1 MSNMKFERI
10 NENQIRCTLN
20 ETDLANRDLQLAE
33 LAYGTE
39 KAKALFRDMMQQA
52 SYELGFEAED
62 IPLMIE
68 AIPVN
73 KDCLILIITKVE
85 DPDELDTRFS
95 RFSKPIAIDMDEA
108 EEETEEEDY
117 QEDDGDAED
126 ATEDEED
133 SVTEE
138 QKELTKEQ
146 EKKTE
151 TLIDFLKELDADLS
165 ASSRQKTLNEDSTHT
180 KKETNKSTR
189 IQGNPYRMFVFKNL
203 NTVIQACKALN
214 YIDKIP
220 SKLYKNQDNNSYC
233 LIVQYTDAIST
244 EQYIRLSSVLIDFG
258 KEEHNT
264 YAVDAYLKEHYSLF
278 IPKNAIE
285 TLAKL

>member
-1 MSNMKFERI
+1 MKIEKI
-10 NENQIRCTLN
+10 NDKQIRCTLTK
-20 ETDLANRDLQLAE
+20 EDLANREIKLSE
-33 LAYGTE
+33 LAYGSE
-39 KAKALFRDMMQQA
+39 KTRALFQDMMRVAAQDF
-52 SYELGFEAED
+52 GFEAD
-62 IPLMIE
+62 NMPLVIE
-68 AIPVN
+68 AIPVSM
-73 KDCLILIITKVE
+73 DSIILIITKVE

-108 EEETEEEDY
+108 DEENEEEDY
-117 QEDDGDAED
+117 QEEDED
-126 ATEDEED
+126 ADDATDDEED

-138 QKELTKEQ
+138 QKELTKDQ

-220 SKLYKNQDNNSYC
+220 SKLYKDRDNNSYC
-233 LIVQYTDAIST
+233 LIVQYTDAISS